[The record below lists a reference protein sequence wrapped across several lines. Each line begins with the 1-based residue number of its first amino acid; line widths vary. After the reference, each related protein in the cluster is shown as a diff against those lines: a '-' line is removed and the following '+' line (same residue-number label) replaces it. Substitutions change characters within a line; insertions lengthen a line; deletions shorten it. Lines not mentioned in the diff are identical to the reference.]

1 MSTVRQFGAIT
12 KIEDQADGTIKVWGV
27 ASSEAVDHAGEKITA
42 DAMKAALP
50 DYSKFPAL
58 REMHEPLA
66 AGKVLEADV
75 DGAGVTQIC
84 AHVVDPLAITK
95 VKTGVYA
102 GFSIGGKVLKR
113 DPTDRSVI
121 TSLRL
126 VEISLVDSPCN
137 PDAVI
142 SMWKADMT
150 EYVPTGD
157 EVVAKARELATEA
170 GSRRY
175 KDFLFKAR
183 ETLISDALSAD
194 LGDDEEGDD
203 VTKVDEA
210 QTVDVP
216 TDAAEAQAEGTA
228 VEAAATDEAKLA
240 ADQADAVAEV
250 VDPAAALAAA
260 IEKANDV
267 VTVPAIVETS
277 GPFADMTKA
286 GAALTLIA
294 KTIQSDDVVKGLW
307 FIPGSA
313 RVLECFGDLASSI
326 AWEERSEGDDASPLP
341 AMAVDILNRLKEFV
355 IAVTTEEV
363 SELLTQITTNLP
375 DLTLSVIDGCCDEVE
390 IIVLANG
397 IIDLVKAD
405 SDLMAKVGA
414 RNSKRDAAMIQQSH
428 DHMTKLGAVCAKD
441 NCAKVEGVE
450 DDETIKAALAAE
462 NERLAKALTEAAP
475 AVIELTKK
483 FETTI
488 ADLTKRLEQVESEPA
503 APKTAS
509 GPLRAVTKTE
519 DASPGASD
527 GTATISAEDLQKVV
541 DALPEAERGQLLLR
555 VALGNP
561 IPVKTA
567 RAAA

>member
-1 MSTVRQFGAIT
+1 MATVRQFGAIT
-12 KIEDQADGTIKVWGV
+12 KVEDQADGTIKVWGV

-42 DAMKAALP
+42 EAMKAALP

-75 DGAGVTQIC
+75 DGAGETQIC

-102 GFSIGGKVLKR
+102 GFSVGGKVLKR

-121 TSLRL
+121 TGLRL

-150 EYVPTGD
+150 QYVPTGD

-170 GSRRY
+170 GSKKY

-194 LGDDEEGDD
+194 LGDDEEDDAAKVAGVETGD
-203 VTKVDEA
+203 A
-210 QTVDVP
+210 P
-216 TDAAEAQAEGTA
+216 TDAAEAQAEGAA

-250 VDPAAALAAA
+250 VDPAAALVAA

-267 VTVPAIVETS
+267 VTVPAIVETT
-277 GPFADMTKA
+277 GPFADMAKA
-286 GAALTLIA
+286 GAAMSLIA
-294 KTIQSDDVVKGLW
+294 KTIQTNDLTKGLW
-307 FIPGSA
+307 MIENAACVLQQIGS
-313 RVLECFGDLASSI
+313 LASSI
-326 AWEERSEGDDASPLP
+326 AWEARDEGDTTSPLP
-341 AMAVDILNRLKEFV
+341 AMAVDLVSRVKAFLISLAN
-355 IAVTTEEV
+355 EETA
-363 SELLTQITTNLP
+363 ELLTSITTNLP
-375 DLTLSVIDGCCDEVE
+375 DFTLTMVE
-390 IIVLANG
+390 GDDDAAIIVLANE
-397 IIDLVKAD
+397 IVDLVKAD
-405 SDLMAKVGA
+405 TDLMEKVGA

-428 DHMTKLGAVCAKD
+428 DHMAKLGAVCDKD
-441 NCAKVEGVE
+441 NCAKVEGVDPE
-450 DDETIKAALAAE
+450 IEKAALVAE
-462 NERLAKALTEAAP
+462 NERLAKALTDAAP
-475 AVIELTKK
+475 AVEELTKK

-488 ADLTKRLEQVESEPA
+488 ADLTKRLEQVEAEPA

-509 GPLRAVTKTE
+509 GPLRAVSKVE
-519 DASPGASD
+519 DAAPGTNAGVAS
-527 GTATISAEDLQKVV
+527 ISAEDLQKVI
-541 DALPEAERGQLLLR
+541 DSLPEAERGQILLKI
-555 VALGNP
+555 ALGNP
-561 IPVKTA
+561 IPVTAA
-567 RAAA
+567 RAAV